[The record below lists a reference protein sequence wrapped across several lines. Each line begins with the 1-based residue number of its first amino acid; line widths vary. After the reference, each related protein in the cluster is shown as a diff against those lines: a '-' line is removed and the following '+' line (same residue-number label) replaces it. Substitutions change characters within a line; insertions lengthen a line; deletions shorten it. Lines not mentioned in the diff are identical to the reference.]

1 MSQDDHWTDN
11 PIIRATAHALNIE
24 IYIISSAQET
34 PTIIFRTITDNPT
47 QTIFPGH
54 IASLLCFC

>member
-54 IASLLCFC
+54 TASLLCFC

>member
-24 IYIISSAQET
+24 IYIISYSISIMFLLEVCL
-34 PTIIFRTITDNPT
+34 NPK
-47 QTIFPGH
+47 
-54 IASLLCFC
+54 